1 MGGSTHASAQ
11 EIYLQNQI
19 MTASKEKLLLLTYDI
34 GIRSCA
40 VAEEAISKKDRESAN
55 AHLQRAQR
63 VIRELMVALNVEVD
77 EKLAKG
83 LLSLYSFMYE
93 QLVEANVYLD
103 SNKVKI
109 VRGMLEELRL
119 SWEKAIETLRK
130 DKGEVR
136 EVASPKMRQISTGG
150 LDIAG

>member
-1 MGGSTHASAQ
+1 H
-11 EIYLQNQI
+11 
-19 MTASKEKLLLLTYDI
+19 
-34 GIRSCA
+34 
-40 VAEEAISKKDRESAN
+40 
-55 AHLQRAQR
+55 
-63 VIRELMVALNVEVD
+63 
-77 EKLAKG
+77 
-83 LLSLYSFMYE
+83 E
-93 QLVEANVYLD
+93 QLVEANIYLD

-136 EVASPKMRQISTGG
+136 EVASPKVRQIPTGG

>member
-1 MGGSTHASAQ
+1 MGDSARASAQ
-11 EIYLQNQI
+11 EVYLQNQI

-34 GIRSCA
+34 GTRSCA
-40 VAEEAISKKDRESAN
+40 AAEEAILKKDRESAN

-63 VIRELMVALNVEVD
+63 VLRELMIALNVEAD

-93 QLVEANVYLD
+93 QLVEANVHMD

-109 VRGMLEELRL
+109 VRGMLEELRV
-119 SWEKAIETLRK
+119 SWEKAIDALRK
-130 DKGEVR
+130 SKGKIHEA
-136 EVASPKMRQISTGG
+136 ASPKAQKISPGG

>member
-1 MGGSTHASAQ
+1 MGGSAHASAQ

-55 AHLQRAQR
+55 THLQRAQR
-63 VIRELMVALNVEVD
+63 VIRELMVTLNVEAD
-77 EKLAKG
+77 EKLAKT
-83 LLSLYSFMYE
+83 LLSLYSFMHE
-93 QLVEANVYLD
+93 QLVEANIYLD
-103 SNKVKI
+103 SNKVKT

-119 SWEKAIETLRK
+119 SWEKAIEILRK
-130 DKGEVR
+130 EKGEVC
-136 EVASPKMRQISTGG
+136 EAASSKVRQIPTGG
-150 LDIAG
+150 LNVAG